1 MYILGISAFY
11 HDAAACLLND
21 GEIVAGATEE
31 RFSRIK
37 HDFSFPTNTIKF
49 CLDYAGIEIN
59 EVDCVVFYE
68 KPLVKFERIMKTFAY
83 TAPRGMNVFVYG
95 LPDWI
100 KNRLWTRNLV
110 KKNLGYDGK
119 VLFTEHHES
128 HAASAYFVSPFDEA
142 AILTIDGIGEWA
154 STTMGYAQGGDIELF
169 REIHFPNSL
178 GLLYSTFTAYL
189 GFKVNNGEFK
199 VMGMSAYGSP
209 RYYDLIREKLIDVKK
224 DASFA
229 LNMDYFS
236 FLQSQQMFNEKFDEL
251 FGGAVRAPGGKL
263 EQVHF
268 DIAMSIQKVTEDIV
282 LSLLKRLYA
291 ETSTENL
298 CIGGG

>member
-11 HDAAACLLND
+11 HDAAACLLKD
-21 GEIVAGATEE
+21 GEIVAGAAEE

-37 HDFSFPTNTIKF
+37 HDYSFPANAIKF
-49 CLDYAGIEIN
+49 CLDYAGIEI
-59 EVDCVVFYE
+59 EAVDYVAYYE

-83 TAPRGMNVFVYG
+83 TAPKGRKVFVYG

-100 KNRLWTRNLV
+100 KNRLWTRNLI
-110 KKNLGYDGK
+110 KKKLGYEGE

-142 AILTIDGIGEWA
+142 AILTVDGIGEWT
-154 STTMGYAQGGDIELF
+154 STTMGYAKGESIEILK
-169 REIHFPNSL
+169 EIHFPNSL
-178 GLLYSTFTAYL
+178 GLLYSAFTAYL
-189 GFKVNNGEFK
+189 GFKVNNGEYK

-209 RYYDLIREKLIDVKK
+209 RYYDLIMDKLIEVKK
-224 DASFA
+224 DGSFA

-236 FLQSQQMFNEKFDEL
+236 FLHSQQMYSDEFDEL
-251 FGGAVRAPGGKL
+251 FGGARRAPGSKV

-268 DIAMSIQKVTEDIV
+268 DIAMSIQKVTEDTV
-282 LSLLKRLYA
+282 LSLLNRLFE